1 MRMQSRAVRLG
12 DGGWAVLSVAGCLVS
27 AVAAAQPAP
36 LTLPDVIARARSEAP
51 AVVVAALTLEETRGR
66 LVGAE
71 RRFAANPDL
80 DGAIGRRDGEDGV
93 QTDLQVGISQ
103 MLQPGS
109 RRRARIDGARA
120 ALDQTRADIED
131 ARRRSIGAAVEAFYR
146 AVYAGD
152 RLRLLRSNTTLAAE
166 VLAVT
171 ERRYAAGDV
180 AGLDMNLARTSLART
195 RADVAAAEADAV
207 IARGD
212 LQRLL
217 GLPSPIVVDGSLA
230 GAVAD
235 AVTLD
240 SRLTALA
247 TRPDLQALEA
257 GVREARAEANVGRSV
272 ARPDYGVGAR
282 FSREEG
288 DRIVMGTFT
297 ISLPLAVK
305 GQDTI
310 VTGLGRAARLAATLD
325 ATRLQARIEVTATH
339 AAYEQRHVALRLLEQ
354 DVVASLDDTLRLATR
369 SFDVG
374 QIGIADLLVMRREV
388 NEARLQYLDT
398 LLSTVLAR
406 VALDS
411 ASGVLR

>member
-1 MRMQSRAVRLG
+1 
-12 DGGWAVLSVAGCLVS
+12 
-27 AVAAAQPAP
+27 
-36 LTLPDVIARARSEAP
+36 
-51 AVVVAALTLEETRGR
+51 VVVAALTLEETRGR

-71 RRFAANPDL
+71 RRFATNPDL

-109 RRRARIDGARA
+109 RRRARIDAARA

-152 RLRLLRSNTTLAAE
+152 RLGLLRRNTTLAAE

-180 AGLDMNLARTSLART
+180 AGLDVNLARSSLART
-195 RADVAAAEADAV
+195 RAEVAGAEADAV
-207 IARGD
+207 IARGE

-217 GLPSPIVVDGSLA
+217 GLPSPIAVDGSLA

-257 GVREARAEANVGRSV
+257 GVREARAEANVGRSF

-288 DRIVMGTFT
+288 DRIVMGTFS
-297 ISLPLAVK
+297 ISLPLVVK

-310 VTGLGRAARLAATLD
+310 VTGLGREARLAATLD

-339 AAYEQRHVALRLLEQ
+339 AAYEQRHAALRLLEQ

>member
-1 MRMQSRAVRLG
+1 MRMQSRAVRLR
-12 DGGWAVLSVAGCLVS
+12 DGGRVVLSVAGCLVS
-27 AVAAAQPAP
+27 AVTAAQPAP
-36 LTLPDVIARARSEAP
+36 LTLPDVIARARSAAP
-51 AVVVAALTLEETRGR
+51 AVVIAALTLEETRGR

-71 RRFAANPDL
+71 RRFSANPDL
-80 DGAIGRRDGEDGV
+80 DGAIGRRNGEDGEL
-93 QTDLQVGISQ
+93 TDLQVGISQ
-103 MLQPGS
+103 MFQPGS

-120 ALDQTRADIED
+120 ALDETRADIED

-180 AGLDMNLARTSLART
+180 AGLDVNLARSSLART
-195 RADVAAAEADAV
+195 RAEVAGAEADAV
-207 IARGD
+207 IARGE

-217 GLPSPIVVDGSLA
+217 GLPSPIAVDGSLA

-247 TRPDLQALEA
+247 ARPDLQALEA
-257 GVREARAEANVGRSV
+257 GVREARAEANVGRSF
-272 ARPDYGVGAR
+272 ARPEYGVGAR

-310 VTGLGRAARLAATLD
+310 VTGLGREARLAATLD

-339 AAYEQRHVALRLLEQ
+339 AAYEQRHAALRLLEQ

-398 LLSTVLAR
+398 LLATVLAR